1 MIKYGFINERGVR
14 DGEYLED
21 HGLCSYIIYPPIN
34 MTKED
39 YVSIKFTSI
48 YKVQASVILIREG
61 PNGLIQTVRPREV
74 QAVQGKEIQIHLD

>member
-1 MIKYGFINERGVR
+1 
-14 DGEYLED
+14 
-21 HGLCSYIIYPPIN
+21 